1 MERGSASER
10 LMHWPRGNEENTDLR
25 NSLYSS
31 LSVVFLGLHS
41 VRVTLARLNS
51 FGVTIH
57 VTTIVHF
64 SDRQRPAQR
73 RMADLKGP
81 SASGDISSTRLAL
94 ASCSSRTSPLP
105 RTYGASRACLA
116 SLVLTG
122 VFWVIRP
129 LAGLISE
136 GSLVLRTHN

>member
-1 MERGSASER
+1 M
-10 LMHWPRGNEENTDLR
+10 LTHLR
-25 NSLYSS
+25 KVQSLFLVVNNS
-31 LSVVFLGLHS
+31 LSVRFLGHLTYLL
-41 VRVTLARLNS
+41 RTVTAFLSLRCRTKDS
-51 FGVTIH
+51 C
-57 VTTIVHF
+57 
-64 SDRQRPAQR
+64 PAQR
-73 RMADLKGP
+73 RMANLKRP

-136 GSLVLRTHN
+136 GSLDIRRITNVSAPKVVAATTRVCEL